1 MNATSL
7 PSPAE
12 SVASL
17 EAPPPMPRPSPVE
30 RALSAPLR
38 RLLERLARRVQHGA
52 LTVHLPGGERL
63 ESHGPQPGTQA
74 VLHIVRWRALWRL
87 MSEGDLGFARA
98 YARGDWHTP
107 DLVNLLGFALENESA
122 WGDALQGQRW
132 ARALARV
139 GHLLRANTRR
149 GSRDN
154 IAFHYDLGNSFYA
167 QWLDRQMLYSSALYQ
182 RGDESLE
189 QAQEARLQRIL
200 ALLDVPRHA
209 KVLEIGCGWGALAV
223 RIARQSQA
231 QVTGL
236 TLSGAQLAHARQ
248 RAAGAGVAQQLDL
261 RLQDYRDTEGQYE
274 RIVSIEMIEAV
285 GEAFWPTYFDT
296 LKRCLKPGG
305 RVVLQA
311 ITIDEAHFESY
322 RRSADFIQRCIF
334 PGGMLPTR
342 DILRTQA
349 ARAGLRLCEAQ
360 HFGQSYALTL
370 AEWRRR
376 FLAAAPHIG
385 VLGFDDRFRR
395 LWEYYLCYCEAGFRA
410 GRIDVGL
417 YAFEHAPG

>member
-189 QAQEARLQRIL
+189 QAQEARLQEEFSSIATTL
-200 ALLDVPRHA
+200 AGLPQ
-209 KVLEIGCGWGALAV
+209 VLC
-223 RIARQSQA
+223 
-231 QVTGL
+231 
-236 TLSGAQLAHARQ
+236 H
-248 RAAGAGVAQQLDL
+248 
-261 RLQDYRDTEGQYE
+261 RDFHSRNIMIKGE
-274 RIVSIEMIEAV
+274 RIYFIDFQDARLGPPQYDLVSLV
-285 GEAFWPTYFDT
+285 HD
-296 LKRCLKPGG
+296 
-305 RVVLQA
+305 
-311 ITIDEAHFESY
+311 SY
-322 RRSADFIQRCIF
+322 VQISDANA
-334 PGGMLPTR
+334 TR
-342 DILRTQA
+342 LI
-349 ARAGLRLCEAQ
+349 
-360 HFGQSYALTL
+360 
-370 AEWRRR
+370 
-376 FLAAAPHIG
+376 
-385 VLGFDDRFRR
+385 
-395 LWEYYLCYCEAGFRA
+395 EYYLEQFPEALQMFNGKKDFMHFFALQMLQRCFKA
-410 GRIDVGL
+410 CGTFAAVLNQRGDRRYLKYLPHTLQKVNAALSELGGYPNLTALVKNLKLPQI
-417 YAFEHAPG
+417 EKWP